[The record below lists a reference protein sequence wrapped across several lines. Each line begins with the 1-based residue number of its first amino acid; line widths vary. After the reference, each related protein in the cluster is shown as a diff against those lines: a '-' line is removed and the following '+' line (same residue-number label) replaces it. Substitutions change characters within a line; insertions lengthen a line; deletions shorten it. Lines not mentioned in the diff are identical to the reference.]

1 MLRRS
6 LSLAALSAS
15 LLCGGTALAQQ
26 PPFVGEIMVT
36 AGTYCPRGW
45 AEANGQLLPISQN
58 DALFSL
64 YGTIYGGDGRST
76 FGLPDLRG
84 RMAMNHGHGNGL
96 SNRMLGQTAG
106 EPDVTLLTSNLASHS
121 HTFNASSVAGTSAT
135 PSGSTLGTYPVGTN
149 VYGDANANGPQMNPQ
164 VVGETGNNTPV
175 YIQQPSVGARYCVA
189 LVGIYPSRP

>member
-1 MLRRS
+1 MFKRA
-6 LSLAALSAS
+6 LSLATFTAS
-15 LLCGGTALAQQ
+15 LFCGGVALAQQ

-45 AEANGQLLPISQN
+45 AEANGQLLPINQN
-58 DALFSL
+58 DTLFSL
-64 YGTIYGGDGRST
+64 YGTTYGGDGRTT

-96 SNRMLGQTAG
+96 SNRTLGQSVGAP
-106 EPDVTLLTSNLASHS
+106 EVILQTSNLASHS

-135 PSGSTLGTYPVGTN
+135 PAGSTLGTYPAGTS
-149 VYGDANANGPQMNPQ
+149 VYGEANANGPQMNAQ
-164 VVGETGNNTPV
+164 VVGETGNNLPV